1 MAIDVDLKGA
11 KDLYLVVTDGGD
23 GYGADWVDWASPR
36 LTGPKGE
43 LKLTDLKWKSGSTG
57 WGKLQINKNAG
68 GKPMKIAGKP
78 VEGIGTHA
86 NSVIHYQVP
95 AGYTHFKATAG
106 IDNGGSDQGG
116 NSSVQFFVFTKK
128 PNMAGLSPQRAPAA
142 PKGAK
147 TGAVAL
153 EALDVADGLTAS
165 IFASEPMMLSPSS
178 IDIDHRGRVWVCE
191 VTNYRRNKN
200 HREEGDRILILE
212 DTDGDSVADSAK
224 VFHQGRDIDSAHG
237 VTVLGDKIF
246 VAVADRIVIFT
257 DADGDDKADG
267 PATPLFTGI
276 SGTQHDHGIH
286 AVHFGPDGRLY
297 FNFGNSGRQIKD
309 AEGKQ
314 IVDMAG
320 NDVTAKRQPYQQ
332 GMVFRCEMDGS
343 NFETLG
349 WNFRNNW
356 EACVDSFG
364 SVWQSDNDDDG
375 NRGVRINYV
384 MEFGNYGYRDEI
396 TGKGWRDK
404 RSNMAE
410 LPARH
415 WYQNSPGV
423 VPNLIHTGAGS
434 PTGIMVYEGEL
445 LPEVFRNQVIHTDA
459 GPNVCRAYPV
469 KSSGAG
475 YTAEMVDILKG
486 TRDRWY
492 RPSDVCVA
500 PDGSLLVADWYDPG
514 VGGHGMRDLENGR
527 LYLVAPAGHKY
538 GAGKPD
544 FSTADGA
551 AAALKSP
558 NMATRYLA
566 WTALHKMGASAN
578 SALATLAKDSNPR
591 YRARALWLLA
601 HLDLQAAIDQAAAD
615 SDENI
620 RGMAIRIA
628 RRHQIDVLPLVAKSA
643 KDKSPVVRREAAIA
657 LRHSKSDKAPELWA
671 QLARQ
676 HVASDR
682 WSLEALG
689 IAADKNEDAFFAA
702 WLAKGDWNTPAGHEI
717 VWRSRAKAAPA
728 LLAKIVL
735 DRNTKAEMHPH
746 YMRAFDFHKGPEKDA
761 ALQEIL
767 LSQ

>member
-1 MAIDVDLKGA
+1 VK
-11 KDLYLVVTDGGD
+11 
-23 GYGADWVDWASPR
+23 WQSAS
-36 LTGPKGE
+36 
-43 LKLTDLKWKSGSTG
+43 SG
-57 WGKLQINKNAG
+57 WGQLNINKNAG
-68 GKPMKIAGKP
+68 GQPMKIAGKP
-78 VEGIGTHA
+78 VSGIGAHA

-95 AGYTHFKATAG
+95 AGYTHFKAKAG

-116 NSSVQFFVFTKK
+116 SSTVQFFVFTQK
-128 PNMAGLSPQRAPAA
+128 PNIAGLSPKRAPAA

-147 TGAVAL
+147 KGADAL
-153 EALDVADGLTAS
+153 TALDVAEGLAAS

-191 VTNYRRNKN
+191 VTNYRRHKN

-237 VTVLGDKIF
+237 VTVLGDKII

-257 DADGDDKADG
+257 DANGDDKPDG
-267 PATPLFTGI
+267 PPVPLFTGI

-309 AEGKQ
+309 AAGKQ

-320 NDVTAKRQPYQQ
+320 NEVTDRRQPYQQ

-384 MEFGNYGYRDEI
+384 MEYGNYGYRDEL

-404 RSNMAE
+404 RSNMAQ
-410 LPARH
+410 LPAQH

-434 PTGIMVYEGEL
+434 PTGIMVYEGDL

-486 TRDRWY
+486 ARDRWY
-492 RPSDVCVA
+492 RPSDICVA
-500 PDGSLLVADWYDPG
+500 PDGSILVADWYDPG
-514 VGGHGMRDLENGR
+514 VGGHNMQDLENGR
-527 LYLVAPAGHKY
+527 IYRVAPADHKY
-538 GAGKPD
+538 GAAKPD
-544 FSTADGA
+544 FSTPSGA
-551 AAALKSP
+551 AEALKSP

-566 WTALHKMGASAN
+566 WTALRKIGASAK
-578 SALATLAKDSNPR
+578 SAVAKLATDNNPR

-601 HLDLQAAIDQAAAD
+601 TIDLQGAIDQAAAD
-615 SDENI
+615 ADENI

-628 RRHQIDVLPLVAKSA
+628 RRHQIDIIPIVAKSA
-643 KDKSPVVRREAAIA
+643 SDKSPVVRRECAIA
-657 LRHSKSDKAPELWA
+657 LRHSKSNKAPELWA

-676 HVASDR
+676 HEAGDR
-682 WSLEALG
+682 WYLEALG
-689 IAADKNEDAFFAA
+689 IGADKNEDAYFAA
-702 WLAKGDWNTPAGHEI
+702 WMAKGDWNSPAGHDI

-735 DRNTKAEMHPH
+735 DPTTKTELHPH
-746 YMRAFDFHKGPEKDA
+746 FMRAFDFHNGPEKDA